1 MKRFLNE
8 IDMAWWLDVS
18 PRQLR
23 SLAERKIAT
32 RSGRGEYDVERTVR
46 DYVHHLRCVAAAVQ
60 DGLPGDSY
68 VDRPAT
74 E

>member
-1 MKRFLNE
+1 MIKRLAE
-8 IDMAWWLDVS
+8 IDMAYWLDVS

-23 SLAERKIAT
+23 SLAERRIAI
-32 RSGRGEYDVERTVR
+32 RSGRGEYDVVSTVSN
-46 DYVHHLRCVAAAVQ
+46 YVHHLRSVAAAVQ